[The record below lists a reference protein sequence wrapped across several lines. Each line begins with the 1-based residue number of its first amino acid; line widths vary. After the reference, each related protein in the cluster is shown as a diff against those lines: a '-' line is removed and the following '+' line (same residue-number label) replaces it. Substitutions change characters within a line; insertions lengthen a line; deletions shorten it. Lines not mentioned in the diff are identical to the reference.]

1 MIFLL
6 RAIVSILL
14 FIIYNII
21 YKKYYDILSNY
32 GIISIII
39 LMIIMYLSLLIV
51 DKLHLMYKKK

>member
-6 RAIVSILL
+6 RAIVIILL